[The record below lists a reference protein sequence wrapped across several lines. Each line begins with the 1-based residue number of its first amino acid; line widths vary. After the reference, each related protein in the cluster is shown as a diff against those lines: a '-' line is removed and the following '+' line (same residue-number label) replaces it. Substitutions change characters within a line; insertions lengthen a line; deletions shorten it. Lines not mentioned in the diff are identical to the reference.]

1 MPDDKVATNSHDTA
15 RPPVPTAQVRGE
27 HPVGRALLSAAAAL
41 VVLVWS
47 ANLEVVCALA
57 GGAPGGA
64 FVLTPPCPAQ
74 STRTAA
80 AVVAAVVV
88 LGALALLLVARRLPW
103 ARRPRA
109 GRALFVAFVLVTTV
123 AVVGAFF
130 STGVAPAI

>member
-1 MPDDKVATNSHDTA
+1 MPDDEVATSPHDPPHPTATVHPA
-15 RPPVPTAQVRGE
+15 RPA
-27 HPVGRALLSAAAAL
+27 HPVRRAVLLTAAAL

-57 GGAPGGA
+57 GGAPDGP

-88 LGALALLLVARRLPW
+88 LGALALLLVAHRLPW

-109 GRALFVAFVLVTTV
+109 GRALFVAFVLVTAA